1 MSVDSKYLKTI
12 EMYIFSDKLAN
23 VYIRNYVKGDR
34 PKFMVK
40 SGVQFFRNVVL
51 RGHYNYIRELTDN
64 IENVCIF
71 D

>member
-1 MSVDSKYLKTI
+1 MDSKYLKTI

-23 VYIRNYVKGDR
+23 VYIRNYVEGDR

-51 RGHYNYIRELTDN
+51 RGNYGCIRELTDN
-64 IENVCIF
+64 IENICIF

>member
-40 SGVQFFRNVVL
+40 SGVQFLEMLYYVVIIIIL
-51 RGHYNYIRELTDN
+51 ES
-64 IENVCIF
+64 
-71 D
+71 